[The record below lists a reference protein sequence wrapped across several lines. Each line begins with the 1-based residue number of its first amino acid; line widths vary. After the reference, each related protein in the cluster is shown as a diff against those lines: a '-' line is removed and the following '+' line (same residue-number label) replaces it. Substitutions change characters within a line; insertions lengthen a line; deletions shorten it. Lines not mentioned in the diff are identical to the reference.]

1 MLFNS
6 LHFGLFFP
14 IVVAL
19 FFATP
24 KQYRWVLLLAA
35 SYYFYASWKVAYL
48 GLILAS
54 TLVDYVA
61 GIQMGKKDSR
71 EARRPYLFL
80 SLIVNLGILFT
91 FKYFN
96 FFVGSAEAALA
107 SLGFGWEAP
116 VLDVLLPVG
125 ISFYTFQTLAYTIDV
140 YRDQQEPEH
149 HLGRFALY
157 VSFFPQLVAG
167 PIERSQR
174 LLPQFRESKA
184 FDYQRVVD
192 GLKLMLWG
200 FFKKVVI
207 ADRLAIYVNEVYGA
221 PETYGAWPALV
232 ATYFFAFQI
241 YCDFSGYS
249 DIAIGAAQVMG
260 YDLMENFRRP
270 YHAKSINEFW
280 HRWHISLSTWF
291 RDYLYIPLGGNR
303 VPKRRWYFNLFTVFV
318 VSGLWHGAAWTFVVW
333 GALHGGYLILGIVT
347 RSFRDEAWAPFKRF
361 ADPFEGDTVAGWS
374 HFIPSI
380 PRLRRYVSVLT
391 TFHLVLFGWIFFR
404 ANTIGDAALIIEKI
418 SQIGWSGL
426 TEVAD
431 VALGEVEFLIA
442 VGAIGFMELV
452 HLLERKV
459 DMRHFLSSQPAFV
472 RWLVYYVI
480 VLSIIFT
487 GVFNKN
493 EFIYFQF

>member
-61 GIQMGKKDSR
+61 GIQMGKQDSR
-71 EARRPYLFL
+71 AARRPYLLL
-80 SLIVNLGILFT
+80 SLLVNLGILFT

-96 FFVGSAEAALA
+96 FFIGSAEAALA
-107 SLGFGWEAP
+107 SIGLAWDAP

-174 LLPQFRESKA
+174 LLPQFRAPKS

-192 GLKLMLWG
+192 GLKLMVWG
-200 FFKKVVI
+200 FFKKLVI
-207 ADRLAIYVNEVYGA
+207 ADRVAIYVNKVYGA
-221 PETYGAWPALV
+221 PEAHGAWAALV

-270 YHAKSINEFW
+270 YHAKSVNEFW
-280 HRWHISLSTWF
+280 HRWHISLSSWF

-303 VPKRRWYFNLFTVFV
+303 VPKQRWYFNLFTVFV

-347 RSFRDEAWAPFKRF
+347 RDFRDSIWEEIRHF
-361 ADPFEGDTVAGWS
+361 AGHFEGYEVAGWDRLL
-374 HFIPSI
+374 PSI
-380 PRLRRYVSVLT
+380 STLRRYVSVVV

-404 ANTIGDAALIIEKI
+404 ANTIGDAALIVNKI
-418 SQIGWSGL
+418 TQIGSDGL
-426 TEVAD
+426 LDITSI
-431 VALGEVEFLIA
+431 ALGKTGFTIA
-442 VGAIGFMELV
+442 LGAIGFMELV
-452 HLLERKV
+452 HLWERKG
-459 DMRHFLSSQPAFV
+459 DMRHFLTNRPVLV
-472 RWLVYYVI
+472 RWTVYYGL
-480 VLSIIFT
+480 VLAIIFT
-487 GVFNKN
+487 GIFNKN

>member
-6 LHFGLFFP
+6 LHFALFFP
-14 IVVAL
+14 VVVAL

-24 KQYRWVLLLAA
+24 RQYRWMLLLAA

-48 GLILAS
+48 GLILVS

-61 GIQMGKKDSR
+61 GIQMEKQNSR
-71 EARRPYLFL
+71 EDKRPFLLL
-80 SLIVNLGILFT
+80 SLCVNLGILFT

-96 FFVGSAEAALA
+96 FFIGSVEATLA
-107 SLGFGWEAP
+107 SLGLMWEGP

-140 YRDQQEPEH
+140 YRGQQEPEH

-174 LLPQFRESKA
+174 LLPQFWNPKE
-184 FDYQRVVD
+184 FEYQRVVD

-200 FFKKVVI
+200 FFKKLVI
-207 ADRLAIYVNEVYGA
+207 ADRLALYVNEVYSA
-221 PETYGAWPALV
+221 PEMHSGEAALV

-249 DIAIGAAQVMG
+249 DIAIGAAQIMG

-280 HRWHISLSTWF
+280 DRWHISLSSWF

-303 VPKRRWYFNLFTVFV
+303 VSEGRWYFNLFTVFV
-318 VSGLWHGAAWTFVVW
+318 ISGLWHGAAWTFVVW
-333 GALHGGYLILGIVT
+333 GALHGGYLILGVVT
-347 RSFRDEAWAPFKRF
+347 QDFRDAFWKRLESV
-361 ADPFEGDTVAGWS
+361 AERQLEKYKAAGVAALPSLSTV
-374 HFIPSI
+374 
-380 PRLRRYVSVLT
+380 RKYTSVLV
-391 TFHLVLFGWIFFR
+391 TFHLVLLGWVFFR
-404 ANTIGDAALIIEKI
+404 ANTIGEAFLVLRKMMN
-418 SQIGWSGL
+418 IGGEIQDI
-426 TEVAD
+426 TN
-431 VALGEVEFLIA
+431 VALGGVGFVVA
-442 VGAIGFMELV
+442 VGAIVFMELI
-452 HLLERKV
+452 HLLERRV
-459 DMRHFLSSQPAFV
+459 DMRRFLSKRPLAV
-472 RWLVYYVI
+472 RWTVYYGLT
-480 VLSIIFT
+480 LSIIFF
-487 GVFNKN
+487 GVFNQN
-493 EFIYFQF
+493 AFIYFQF